1 MRNRG
6 RQSGST
12 CKMGWQEKTETFWE
26 KKMVGVLSAWGK
38 GEESE
43 GPEVVLSRIWKGF
56 KPAQSMGFFSKDQGE
71 PPVDFQQGLGSHLR
85 RVVAVV

>member
-12 CKMGWQEKTETFWE
+12 CKMGWQEKTEIFWDE
-26 KKMVGVLSAWGK
+26 KMVGVLSAWGK

-43 GPEVVLSRIWKGF
+43 DSEVVLSRIWKGF
-56 KPAQSMGFFSKDQGE
+56 KPAKSMGFFLKDQRE

-85 RVVAVV
+85 KVVAVV